1 MLVDLARNDI
11 GRVAQYGSVQTPV
24 LMQQVNFSHVI
35 HLISKVT
42 GRLDEKVHPIDA
54 LLSAFPAGTV
64 SGAPKVRAMQI
75 LNEIE
80 PVARNVYAGTVAYLG
95 FDGNIDSC
103 IAIRTILLKDQTAYI
118 QAGAGVVADS
128 KPELEWKETR
138 NKASAL
144 IKTIQLAQ
152 DIYDKK
158 EDVYV

>member
-1 MLVDLARNDI
+1 
-11 GRVAQYGSVQTPV
+11 
-24 LMQQVNFSHVI
+24 
-35 HLISKVT
+35 
-42 GRLDEKVHPIDA
+42 
-54 LLSAFPAGTV
+54 
-64 SGAPKVRAMQI
+64 MQI

>member
-1 MLVDLARNDI
+1 
-11 GRVAQYGSVQTPV
+11 
-24 LMQQVNFSHVI
+24 HVM

-128 KPELEWKETR
+128 KPEL
-138 NKASAL
+138 
-144 IKTIQLAQ
+144 
-152 DIYDKK
+152 
-158 EDVYV
+158 